1 MLNNIYASQSETKTA
16 FFNHFLNKDNI
27 KEISSLISCNKKSK
41 EEKIEAK
48 IRRGHI
54 LSTFN
59 ISERTFQR
67 YLKEINDKNIFDLFK
82 LLNLQEEQ
90 DKIFNKAE
98 ELLNNANKPLSIDLF
113 QMVKNEKNQ
122 TICSLPFNEITP
134 LTLKDIEYNQK
145 KYLST
150 NYLKNKFKHYLISLS
165 ETLNQEQINLVVSYL
180 LKNILITKLGYN
192 EMKLDKKGFY
202 ISFNETKNK
211 KMFFASLNQTCDKI
225 QLHYQIK

>member
-1 MLNNIYASQSETKTA
+1 MLNNIYASHSETKTA

-27 KEISSLISCNKKSK
+27 KEISSLIFCNKKSK
-41 EEKIEAK
+41 EEKSEAK

-54 LSTFN
+54 LSTFK

-67 YLKEINDKNIFDLFK
+67 YLKEINDKN
-82 LLNLQEEQ
+82 
-90 DKIFNKAE
+90 
-98 ELLNNANKPLSIDLF
+98 KPLSIDLF
-113 QMVKNEKNQ
+113 QMVKNEENQ
-122 TICSLPFNEITP
+122 TICSLPFDKISP

-150 NYLKNKFKHYLISLS
+150 NYLKNKFKDYFISLS

-202 ISFNETKNK
+202 ISFNKTKNK
-211 KMFFASLNQTCDKI
+211 KMFFASLNQTCNKI

>member
-1 MLNNIYASQSETKTA
+1 MLNNIYASHSETKTA
-16 FFNHFLNKDNI
+16 FFNYFLNKDNI
-27 KEISSLISCNKKSK
+27 KEISSLIFCNKKSK
-41 EEKIEAK
+41 EEKSEAK

-54 LSTFN
+54 LSTFK

-90 DKIFNKAE
+90 DKILNKTE
-98 ELLNNANKPLSIDLF
+98 ELLNNKNKPLSIDLF
-113 QMVKNEKNQ
+113 QMVKNEENQ
-122 TICSLPFNEITP
+122 TICSLPFDEIAP
-134 LTLKDIEYNQK
+134 LTLKDIEYDQK

-150 NYLKNKFKHYLISLS
+150 NYLKNKFKHYFISLS

>member
-1 MLNNIYASQSETKTA
+1 MLNNIYASHSETKTA

-27 KEISSLISCNKKSK
+27 KEISSLIFCNKKSK
-41 EEKIEAK
+41 EEKSEAK
-48 IRRGHI
+48 IRRSHI
-54 LSTFN
+54 LSTFK

-122 TICSLPFNEITP
+122 TICSLPFDEIAP
-134 LTLKDIEYNQK
+134 LTLKGIEYDQK

-150 NYLKNKFKHYLISLS
+150 NYLKNKFKNYFISLS

>member
-1 MLNNIYASQSETKTA
+1 MLNNIYASHSETKTA

-27 KEISSLISCNKKSK
+27 KEISSLIFCNKKSK
-41 EEKIEAK
+41 EEKSEAK

-54 LSTFN
+54 LSTFK

-90 DKIFNKAE
+90 DKILNKTE
-98 ELLNNANKPLSIDLF
+98 ELLNNKNKPLSIDLF
-113 QMVKNEKNQ
+113 QMVKNEENQ
-122 TICSLPFNEITP
+122 TICSLPFDEIAP
-134 LTLKDIEYNQK
+134 LTLKDIEYDQK

-150 NYLKNKFKHYLISLS
+150 NYLKNKFKHYFISLS

-192 EMKLDKKGFY
+192 EMDLDKKGFY
-202 ISFNETKNK
+202 LSFNETKMK
-211 KMFFASLNQTCDKI
+211 KNVFCKLKSNL
-225 QLHYQIK
+225 